1 YSQSLE
7 NAGLPANKI
16 VLGLPYYGYAW
27 ALANPNNHGLGAKA
41 NGPASGPGIDSDGSI
56 TYSSVRDFIQ
66 TNNAVEVYDATV
78 VVNYCYAGS
87 TWIGYDDV
95 ASISAKVK
103 YAKGKALRGY
113 FAWAVHGDYNWV
125 LSKNAKSV
133 WESGA
138 QLVYVN

>member
-1 YSQSLE
+1 MT
-7 NAGLPANKI
+7 GLPANKI
-16 VLGLPYYGYAW
+16 VLGVPFYGYAW

-41 NGPASGPGIDSDGSI
+41 NGPANVPGIVGGLGVPGIGVGGLSS
-56 TYSSVRDFIQ
+56 TYNSMRDFIQ
-66 TNNAVEVYDATV
+66 TNNAVVVYIATV

-103 YAKGKALRGY
+103 YAKGKGLRGY

-125 LSKNAKSV
+125 LSKNGRSYYR
-133 WESGA
+133 
-138 QLVYVN
+138 LYFN